1 MKTNGRWAWGI
12 VAAVTFGAAA
22 LAAAPSASADDA
34 CGSKENPCPLQKW
47 MRQNMAPANASG
59 DMAALGANF
68 DKLAKLSP
76 DPKWNGAD
84 AKTNWDGI
92 AKAGVAA
99 AKANDAAG
107 VKAACKA
114 CHDGFKDKY
123 KAQYRTKAVP

>member
-1 MKTNGRWAWGI
+1 MTARWAWALLVGMT
-12 VAAVTFGAAA
+12 VGAAG

-34 CGSKENPCPLQKW
+34 TCGSKENPCPLQKW

-59 DMAALGANF
+59 DMAALGSDF
-68 DKLAKLSP
+68 DKLAKISP

-84 AKTNWDGI
+84 AKANWDAI
-92 AKAGVAA
+92 AKAGQAA

-123 KAQYRTKAVP
+123 KAQFRTKAVP